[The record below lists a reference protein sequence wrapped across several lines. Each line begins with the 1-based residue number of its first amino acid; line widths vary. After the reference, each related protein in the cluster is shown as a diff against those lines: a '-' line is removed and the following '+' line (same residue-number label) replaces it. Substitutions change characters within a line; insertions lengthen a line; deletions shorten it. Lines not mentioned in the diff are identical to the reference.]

1 MEDILLTAFFDGQI
15 FKPIGEICLI
25 PNRQYVLLIKQK
37 DEVSQSLNVLDVL
50 DKLTGTVEAPEDW
63 AVNHDHYL
71 YGEPYM
77 KKLQYSGFQRRICYD
92 FSYEKRSR
100 TLSEQN

>member
-1 MEDILLTAFFDGQI
+1 MEDILLTAFFDGHI
-15 FKPIGEICLI
+15 FKPTGEICLI

-37 DEVSQSLNVLDVL
+37 DEVSQSLNALDVL

-71 YGEPYM
+71 YGESYL
-77 KKLQYSGFQRRICYD
+77 KKNQADG
-92 FSYEKRSR
+92 
-100 TLSEQN
+100 

>member
-1 MEDILLTAFFDGQI
+1 MEDVLLTAFFDGQI
-15 FKPIGEICLI
+15 FKPIGKINLI

-37 DEVSQSLNVLDVL
+37 DKEYPALNALDIL

-71 YGEPYM
+71 YGEQSLN
-77 KKLQYSGFQRRICYD
+77 KSQSNG
-92 FSYEKRSR
+92 
-100 TLSEQN
+100 